1 MGKITRITLFIASLL
16 ALQSC
21 IPFHSNLPNII
32 YIYADDLGYGELGCY
47 GQDKIST
54 PYLDRLA
61 SDGMRFTQHYTG
73 APVCAPARCM
83 LMTGQHAGHSYIR
96 GNYELGER
104 QKEPSRTLGNL
115 QSGNGSVREPRC
127 GRRTSGTGRTIQYH
141 SAKRAPECPHK
152 RMGVHQTLLQKSVT
166 CPLPE

>member
-1 MGKITRITLFIASLL
+1 MGKITGITLFMASLL

-47 GQDKIST
+47 GQDKIRT
-54 PYLDRLA
+54 PHLDRLA
-61 SDGMRFTQHYTG
+61 SDGIRFTQHYTG

-96 GNYELGER
+96 LNVRKNPHAPWEIYNLEADPSESRDVAGEHPELAEQFNIIQ
-104 QKEPSRTLGNL
+104 QKEHRNAHIKEWEFIRPFFKN
-115 QSGNGSVREPRC
+115 Q
-127 GRRTSGTGRTIQYH
+127 
-141 SAKRAPECPHK
+141 
-152 RMGVHQTLLQKSVT
+152 
-166 CPLPE
+166 